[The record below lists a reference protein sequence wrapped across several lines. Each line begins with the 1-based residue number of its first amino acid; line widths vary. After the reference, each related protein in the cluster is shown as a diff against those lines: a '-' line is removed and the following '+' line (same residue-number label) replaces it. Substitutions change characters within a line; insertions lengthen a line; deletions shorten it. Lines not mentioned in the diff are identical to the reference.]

1 MATVLVVL
9 GWVALALTI
18 LAGLI
23 LDLVGLFGNWVILA
37 ALGVFWAVSGY
48 AHFGALGLGLMVGL
62 AVLGEIIEA
71 LAAGFGAAK
80 FGGNRG
86 AVISALL
93 GCIAGAIV
101 GTPLFPLVGTVL
113 GACVGAFGAA
123 FAHEL
128 LLMRKDA
135 SSAAWTGFGAAL
147 GKVGGMLAK
156 LIAGL
161 AMLAVAVFTY

>member
-1 MATVLVVL
+1 MTTLLLVL
-9 GWVALALTI
+9 GWVALALAI
-18 LAGLI
+18 LAGLV
-23 LDLVGLFGNWVILA
+23 LDLVGLFGNWVILV
-37 ALGVFWAVSGY
+37 ALGIFWAVSGFE
-48 AHFGALGLGLMVGL
+48 HFGWLGLGLMLGL
-62 AVLGEIIEA
+62 AVLGEVIET
-71 LAAGFGAAK
+71 LAAGMGAAK

-93 GCIAGAIV
+93 GCIGGAIV

-161 AMLAVAVFTY
+161 AMLAVAALTY